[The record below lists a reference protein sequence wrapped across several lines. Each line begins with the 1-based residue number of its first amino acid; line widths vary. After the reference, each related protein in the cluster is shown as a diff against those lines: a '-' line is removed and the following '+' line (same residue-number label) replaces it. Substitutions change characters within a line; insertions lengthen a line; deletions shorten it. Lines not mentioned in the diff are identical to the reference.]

1 VTKQVE
7 MGRLGSAAH
16 NLGGKSA
23 VATVTEVVVEALRAK
38 HPTGPPS
45 PFGTAPGPRNGEI
58 PPEDTLLDAFKSID
72 HDRRSDSLLI
82 RRLYLGLLRA
92 RARARCFEP

>member
-82 RRLYLGLLRA
+82 RWLYLGLLRA
-92 RARARCFEP
+92 RARCFEP